1 MVSDRKEYAFV
12 LIDAFTK
19 YVLFHH
25 TVNID
30 TLSSIAAL
38 KHAISLFGAPMRV
51 IADQG
56 RCFASREF
64 KEYCNS
70 HNINLHLIA
79 TGSARANGQVER
91 VMSLL
96 KNMLTAAEASNRS
109 WQEALPDVQLAIN
122 CTKNR
127 VTKHSPLELLIGKVA
142 RPSEM
147 LLSDATEPVVDLDEV
162 RSTAI
167 CNIEKNAK
175 YDKIR
180 FDSTKSRPDNFVVG
194 DMVLLQNEERNQAKL
209 DPKYK
214 GPFKVTEVLD
224 GDRYVVKSLN
234 CNRTYKYA
242 RDRMRRMPEG
252 YIPDEFNDN
261 VNERDN

>member
-1 MVSDRKEYAFV
+1 M
-12 LIDAFTK
+12 
-19 YVLFHH
+19 
-25 TVNID
+25 
-30 TLSSIAAL
+30 
-38 KHAISLFGAPMRV
+38 
-51 IADQG
+51 
-56 RCFASREF
+56 
-64 KEYCNS
+64 
-70 HNINLHLIA
+70 
-79 TGSARANGQVER
+79 
-91 VMSLL
+91 
-96 KNMLTAAEASNRS
+96 
-109 WQEALPDVQLAIN
+109 
-122 CTKNR
+122 
-127 VTKHSPLELLIGKVA
+127 
-142 RPSEM
+142 
-147 LLSDATEPVVDLDEV
+147 SDATEPVVDLDEV